1 MAGSLVL
8 IQETTVSTSVA
19 SVSLTG
25 IDSTFNVYKVVYDNL
40 GQVNDNTNTNIRFI
54 DSSGSAISDSD
65 YDTSQVNMCS
75 DITFRNLNGLNND
88 KAFIVEAG
96 GANTNE
102 LSNGVL
108 YIFNAPNSSEYT
120 FFTIEGN
127 YTNTATNLRG
137 GQGGGVLTSAEQ
149 VTGIQ
154 FIINSGNIDSG
165 NFRLYGLVK

>member
-25 IDSTFNVYKVVYDNL
+25 IDSTFNIYKVVYDNL
-40 GQVNDNTNTNIRFI
+40 GQVNDNTNTSIRFI

-65 YDTSQVNMCS
+65 YDVAQVNMCS
-75 DITFRNLNGLNND
+75 DTSFRNLNGQNSD

-96 GANTNE
+96 GNNTNE

-108 YIFNAPNSSEYT
+108 YIFNANNSSEYT

-127 YTNTATNLRG
+127 YTNTATDLRG

-154 FIINSGNIDSG
+154 FFIDSGNIDAG
-165 NFRLYGLVK
+165 TFKLYGLKK